1 MENNQ
6 IYQYYIATLVR
17 KFLVVN
23 ESVDVEIPGDDVLG
37 DLLADLLDKV
47 ELGETKYSAIFIDHE

>member
-23 ESVDVEIPGDDVLG
+23 ESVDVEIPGYDGLE
-37 DLLADLLDKV
+37 DLLGDLLDKV
-47 ELGETKYSAIFIDHE
+47 ELGETRCSAIFIKHE